1 MKNLI
6 CVKIWRRCTK
16 ERGTKNKKVVAYHKK
31 GCNTMTQREFF
42 EKAIKIFESDSVKD
56 NVMADFAKERI
67 EALDR
72 RNTNR
77 SSKLTKTQIEN
88 EKIKEK
94 IMALFDEHNNLAACE
109 VAEKIEIST
118 QKASALLVQLEK
130 AKQKRA
136 T

>member
-1 MKNLI
+1 
-6 CVKIWRRCTK
+6 
-16 ERGTKNKKVVAYHKK
+16 
-31 GCNTMTQREFF
+31 MTQREFF
-42 EKAIKIFESDSVKD
+42 EKAIKIFEGDSVKD

-94 IMALFDEHNNLAACE
+94 IMVLFDEHNNLAACE

-130 AKQKRA
+130 AKRLVQNEKKLNKRKVKSYNKA
-136 T
+136 